1 MSIATNPVSPT
12 TVRSIVSQIS
22 ARVIGERRA
31 FPIRQLIVRIVRRL
45 RHCVWQPRPRKPSTR
60 TVSPPGV
67 VVS

>member
-1 MSIATNPVSPT
+1 MHSGVGIRSVAGQVAVGI
-12 TVRSIVSQIS
+12 VREV
-22 ARVIGERRA
+22 RTLPLRE
-31 FPIRQLIVRIVRRL
+31 LIVRIVRRL